1 MTNLRKKEFIE
12 MLDNF
17 ELNYNDKG
25 KFIQCELQNLGKVTY
40 YPKANKL
47 QINKTNKWQE
57 DGLYFVKDELFK
69 SEKYELNV
77 EEEICKNHEKV
88 NQIYY
93 LMILAKMSLS
103 EINTLTDFE
112 REYLSVLFV
121 QRHREEMAS
130 LKPKN

>member
-12 MLDNF
+12 MLDTF

-121 QRHREEMAS
+121 KRHREEMAS

>member
-121 QRHREEMAS
+121 KRHREEMAS

>member
-12 MLDNF
+12 ILDNF
-17 ELNYNDKG
+17 GLSYNDKQ
-25 KFIQCELQNLGKVTY
+25 KFIQCELPNLGKVTY

-47 QINKTNKWQE
+47 QINKTNKWEQ
-57 DGLYFVKDELFK
+57 DGLYFVKDALFK

-77 EEEICKNHEKV
+77 EEEICKTHEKV

-93 LMILAKMSLS
+93 LMIYAKISLT
-103 EINTLTDFE
+103 EIKTLTDFE
-112 REYLSVLFV
+112 REYLCVLFV
-121 QRHREEMAS
+121 ERHKEIMKN